1 MKVTP
6 SKQAIV
12 AFETGK
18 NVMQEALRRYEQ
30 KMQKQNADRL
40 KELSDIKK
48 DIEKIQIET
57 TSNAFL

>member
-6 SKQAIV
+6 TKQAIV

>member
-1 MKVTP
+1 VKVTP